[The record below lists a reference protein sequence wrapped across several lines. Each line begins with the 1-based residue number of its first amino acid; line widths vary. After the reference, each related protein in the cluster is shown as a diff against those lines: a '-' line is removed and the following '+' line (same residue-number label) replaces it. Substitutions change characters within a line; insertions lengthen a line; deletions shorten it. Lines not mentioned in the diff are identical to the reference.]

1 MTVYDHMYLISPLH
15 YWIVSRM
22 TVGLSEMVSEHVHV
36 VGTVYSNT
44 RKFEGNLLNFNLL
57 STIVIDKEINEWF
70 KTILEYE
77 A

>member
-1 MTVYDHMYLISPLH
+1 MTVYDHMYLSSPLH

-22 TVGLSEMVSEHVHV
+22 TVGLSETVSVHVHV
-36 VGTVYSNT
+36 DNSNT
-44 RKFEGNLLNFNLL
+44 GTFEGNLLNFNLL

-70 KTILEYE
+70 KTIHEYK

>member
-1 MTVYDHMYLISPLH
+1 MTVYDHMYLSSPLH

-22 TVGLSEMVSEHVHV
+22 TVGLSEMVSVHVHV
-36 VGTVYSNT
+36 DNSNT
-44 RKFEGNLLNFNLL
+44 GKFEGNLLNFNLL

-70 KTILEYE
+70 KTIHKYE